1 MPFTFQQHQVFTLR
15 EVGLSIQKTIANR
28 YSKAYWIKAEMN
40 KLNYYSYSGHC
51 YPELVEKQNGKVVA
65 QMRSTLWKGTYDS
78 INQKF
83 LQQVKEPLKDG
94 IMVLL
99 LAQIHYDAV
108 YGISLNIIDI
118 DPSFTLG
125 DLEREK
131 KETIERLNSEGLF
144 YKNKQ
149 LSLPLLPQRIAIL
162 SVETSKGYA
171 DFIKILNHNPYG
183 FQFHYQLFPVIL
195 QGEKAITTIR
205 TQLKNLQNQI
215 SNFDIVV
222 IVRGGGGDVGL
233 STFNNYSLAHDIA
246 TFPLPIFTGIGHA
259 TNETVTEMV
268 AHKNAITPTEIA
280 QILIHLF
287 LDLDHHLNRAKV
299 QIKNRLQQRLIE
311 EKNLFE
317 KSTRLLIALTK
328 NMLFSHK
335 SQLDATQAQLTQY
348 AKFLI
353 KRHHEYHLQLGK
365 ELNKSIQHFL
375 ELQEQSLK
383 TLQEKLQIL
392 DPKNILKRGYSI
404 TTLNGKPLMK
414 LENIQE
420 GDEIKTQLLDGE
432 FQSVITYLPK
442 NK

>member
-15 EVGLSIQKTIANR
+15 EVGLSIQKAIANR
-28 YSKAYWIKAEMN
+28 YSKAYWIKAELN

-51 YPELVEKQNGKVVA
+51 YPELLEKQNGKVVA
-65 QMRSTLWKGTYDS
+65 QMRSTLWKGTYES
-78 INQKF
+78 INKKF
-83 LQQVKEPLKDG
+83 IHTVKEPLKDG

-99 LAQIHYDAV
+99 LAQIHYDAI
-108 YGISLNIIDI
+108 YGISLNILDI

-131 KETIERLNSEGLF
+131 KETIEKLHSEGLF

-149 LSLPLLPQRIAIL
+149 LPLPLLPQRIAIL

-171 DFIKILNHNPYG
+171 DFIKILNHNANG
-183 FQFHYQLFPVIL
+183 FRFHYQLFPVIL
-195 QGEKAITTIR
+195 QGEKAIVTIR
-205 TQLKNLQNQI
+205 SQLKHLRNQI
-215 SNFDIVV
+215 SNFDVVV

-259 TNETVTEMV
+259 TNETVVEMV

-280 QILIHLF
+280 QILIHIF
-287 LDLDHHLNRAKV
+287 LDLDNQLNTAKV

-328 NMLFSHK
+328 NMLFSHR
-335 SQLDATQAQLTQY
+335 SQLDATQAQLTQF
-348 AKFLI
+348 AKFFI
-353 KRHHEYHLQLGK
+353 KRHHDYHQQLGR
-365 ELNKSIQHFL
+365 ELSKSVQHFL
-375 ELQEQSLK
+375 NRQEQSLQNF
-383 TLQEKLQIL
+383 QEKLQIL

-404 TTLNGKPLMK
+404 TTLKGLPILKI
-414 LENIQE
+414 EDIQE
-420 GDEIKTQLLDGE
+420 GDEIKTQLFDGE
-432 FQSVITYLPK
+432 LQSVITHIPK
-442 NK
+442 KK